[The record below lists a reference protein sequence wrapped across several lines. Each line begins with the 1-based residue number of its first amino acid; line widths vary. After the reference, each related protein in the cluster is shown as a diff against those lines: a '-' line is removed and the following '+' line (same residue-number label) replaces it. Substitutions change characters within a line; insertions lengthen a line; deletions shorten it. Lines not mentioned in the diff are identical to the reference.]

1 MFFKSA
7 ERGCCIFSHS
17 HSAAVSWV
25 LSRTDHF
32 PRSSG
37 SSHNTEYRVME
48 TEKKIVLRIWTRD
61 QKSFLTKVS
70 DEIHEDSIIEIR
82 SKFPL
87 DGNWCVLF
95 HGALQ
100 HLFLAARRAHKFAA
114 QRWLH
119 SVRAAKS
126 LLWETSGGSSSE
138 GAMFKRIN
146 VVDAGDS
153 EKRFLSAF
161 YQSALN
167 KFWVSRHG
175 LDLVFCRP
183 VTRRRQ
189 RAASGINH

>member
-1 MFFKSA
+1 
-7 ERGCCIFSHS
+7 
-17 HSAAVSWV
+17 
-25 LSRTDHF
+25 
-32 PRSSG
+32 
-37 SSHNTEYRVME
+37 ME
-48 TEKKIVLRIWTRD
+48 TEQKRMLHIWTRD
-61 QKSFLTKVS
+61 QKSFLTYKLVTKYGK
-70 DEIHEDSIIEIR
+70 ISIIEIR

-87 DGNWCVLF
+87 GGNWRVLF

-126 LLWETSGGSSSE
+126 LWETSGGSSSE

-146 VVDAGDS
+146 GVDAGDS

-167 KFWVSRHG
+167 KFWVSSHG
-175 LDLVFCRP
+175 LDLVFCCP